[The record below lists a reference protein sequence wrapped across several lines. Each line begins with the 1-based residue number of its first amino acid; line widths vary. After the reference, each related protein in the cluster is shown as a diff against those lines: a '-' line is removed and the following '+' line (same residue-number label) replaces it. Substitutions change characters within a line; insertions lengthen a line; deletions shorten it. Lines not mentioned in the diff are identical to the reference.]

1 MKGEGLAFLNAS
13 KLTSLALLRVW
24 MGFGDRAQCSLH
36 SLIRYYPPIPDES
49 LGQCEEFNPQ
59 PLQWTSPTEVHFIKL
74 GRWEP
79 SSRPVQAEW
88 ASVGEVK
95 PPSYMLEVFFCFA
108 SMYSSVF
115 PVRLSVSDVK
125 EKTPRGKTGSSTDRK
140 LNLTLSYSWAAQ
152 NSRRTETLVNSAG
165 STILHPFPDT

>member
-1 MKGEGLAFLNAS
+1 MNRLVNAKNSIPNHFSGPVQQRFTLLNS
-13 KLTSLALLRVW
+13 VDGNRVQ
-24 MGFGDRAQCSLH
+24 GPC
-36 SLIRYYPPIPDES
+36 
-49 LGQCEEFNPQ
+49 
-59 PLQWTSPTEVHFIKL
+59 
-74 GRWEP
+74 
-79 SSRPVQAEW
+79 RPVQAEW